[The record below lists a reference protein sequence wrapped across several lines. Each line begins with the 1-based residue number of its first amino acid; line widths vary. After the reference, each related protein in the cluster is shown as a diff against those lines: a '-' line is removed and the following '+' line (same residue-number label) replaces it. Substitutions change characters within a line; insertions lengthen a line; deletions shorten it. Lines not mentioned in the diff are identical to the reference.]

1 MDTVLAEMYATLN
14 YHSLQHIKSLSSD
27 SPITHFMVLW
37 LEVPLKKAYSLFVKG
52 LQNHNSVRA
61 KD

>member
-27 SPITHFMVLW
+27 SLITHFMVLW
-37 LEVPLKKAYSLFVKG
+37 SEVPLKRHILYLLKVFKITT
-52 LQNHNSVRA
+52 R
-61 KD
+61 